1 LVPFGCG
8 FPFLFRCLGGGGGR
22 GAARG
27 FAHCGAVTRDVV
39 VGGSSLAREGVGISA
54 AHGTAI
60 GSTCGCV
67 WVWCILHVL
76 YDLHLFP
83 CAVPSVC
90 NYNFWSECVLGW
102 VGLGRG
108 IATSSLCSALSLSL
122 SSALSLVRNR
132 HCETSSIGW
141 GAQCRRV
148 GGGCSD
154 FGHCIL
160 FPSRYGCVCLSV
172 IVFGRRCACP
182 LFRSLQG
189 RGTARRRMQ

>member
-1 LVPFGCG
+1 LWFS
-8 FPFLFRCLGGGGGR
+8 FLFHRLGGGGGR

-39 VGGSSLAREGVGISA
+39 VRAHLPRGRGSVSARLMVRQLGPRVVAFG
-54 AHGTAI
+54 
-60 GSTCGCV
+60 CGAF
-67 WVWCILHVL
+67 HAL

-83 CAVPSVC
+83 CAVPSVY

-102 VGLGRG
+102 VGSG
-108 IATSSLCSALSLSL
+108 IATSSLCSLSL

-148 GGGCSD
+148 GLGGRCSD
-154 FGHCIL
+154 FGRPHLL
-160 FPSRYGCVCLSV
+160 FSPSRNGCVCLSV